1 MDQKRCAVASKES
14 LKRIFTVPEAPDSTL
29 SKIEL
34 EISSNLAGF
43 LNENIA
49 AIEKPL
55 HEIEKDF
62 QAAVIPENP
71 TFVSATKWA
80 QVPRM
85 GSTRMGGTLASI

>member
-55 HEIEKDF
+55 HDNFF
-62 QAAVIPENP
+62 QLKYPKSLDREYFKKI
-71 TFVSATKWA
+71 F
-80 QVPRM
+80 RL
-85 GSTRMGGTLASI
+85 R